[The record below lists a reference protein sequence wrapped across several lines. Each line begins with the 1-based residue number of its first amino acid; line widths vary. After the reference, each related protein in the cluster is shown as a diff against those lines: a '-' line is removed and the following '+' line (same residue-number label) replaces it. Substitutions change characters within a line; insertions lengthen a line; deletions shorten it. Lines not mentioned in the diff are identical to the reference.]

1 MPGVAASETG
11 GAQTGPVAQPAGDA
25 GPGLDARV
33 GGSGRA
39 LAEGPWR
46 SRTPLERA
54 TGAGESPVGDAS
66 WARVHPE
73 REYRRTRGIRWEAG
87 RPTAQG

>member
-11 GAQTGPVAQPAGDA
+11 GAQTGPVVQAAADA
-25 GPGLDARV
+25 GPGLDARA
-33 GGSGRA
+33 GGSGRV
-39 LAEGPWR
+39 LAQWLPC
-46 SRTPLERA
+46 SRTLLERA
-54 TGAGESPVGDAS
+54 TGAGESPVGDARG
-66 WARVHPE
+66 ARVRAE